1 MPLHLTLTIVT
12 QEKELLKQ
20 DIDQLTAPTT
30 SGEITVLPNHIPL
43 FTQLQHGVL
52 RFKVEGKDT
61 YVVITGGF
69 MDVSPN
75 NMITVLAN
83 SASFE
88 RDATLAKAEEAR
100 KKAKEA
106 MQEKIDTQ
114 AFVIAE
120 APLHKVLMELK
131 SYTAGMRKKRNTMPR
146 I

>member
-1 MPLHLTLTIVT
+1 MSHHLTLTIVT

-20 DIDQLTAPTT
+20 DIEQITAPTT

-43 FTQLQHGVL
+43 FTQLQEGIL
-52 RFKVEGKDT
+52 RFKVDGKDT

-69 MDVSPN
+69 MDVGPN
-75 NMITVLAN
+75 NTITVLAN

-88 RDATLAKAEEAR
+88 RDATLARAQEAR
-100 KKAKEA
+100 EKAKEA

-120 APLHKVLMELK
+120 APLQRVLMEMK
-131 SYTAGMRKKRNTMPR
+131 AYTAGLRKKRPTLPNV
-146 I
+146 

>member
-1 MPLHLTLTIVT
+1 MSHHLTLTIVT

-20 DIDQLTAPTT
+20 DIEQITAPTT

-43 FTQLQHGVL
+43 FTQLQEGIL
-52 RFKVEGKDT
+52 RFKTDGKDT

-69 MDVSPN
+69 MDVGPN
-75 NMITVLAN
+75 NAITVLAN

-88 RDATLAKAEEAR
+88 RDATLARAQEAR
-100 KKAKEA
+100 EKAKAA

-120 APLHKVLMELK
+120 APLQRVLMEMK
-131 SYTAGMRKKRNTMPR
+131 SYTAGLRRKRPTIPNV
-146 I
+146 